1 MTDNALAEV
10 LELEDRRCAAIV
22 AKDTAT
28 LAELLADEMV
38 YTHSSGTLDTKVS
51 FLKALEER
59 TLDYRALD
67 RSDVEATQVGGT
79 ALLTG
84 RGEIHVVN
92 KEQREVRL
100 NVRFSAVWAR
110 DDAGWRF
117 LCWQSTSI
125 RE

>member
-38 YTHSSGTLDTKVS
+38 YTHSSGTLDSKVS

-59 TLDYRALD
+59 TLDYRGLD
-67 RSDVEATQVGGT
+67 RSDVEATLVGST

-84 RGEIHVVN
+84 RCEIHVVN
-92 KEQREVRL
+92 KEQRDLHL

-110 DDAGWRF
+110 GDAGWRF